1 MSKNFSIWL
10 MPAKDDTKYLQ
21 GIISQLSREYNSD
34 YFSPHITLY
43 SPLLN
48 HYRYIEERV
57 EKLSKNLLPVDVK
70 VTNINYTNNFWK
82 TLFFDIETS
91 PELIEIHRA
100 LLNYLPN
107 KSIYQFLPHISLI
120 YKKLSLE
127 QKTKIMKKI
136 ISKKCFTMNKI
147 AIVQTGEDVNSWK
160 ICYLSKY

>member
-1 MSKNFSIWL
+1 MSFSSPYFLFFLIPVLVVFFRDFLFYENAVLFPKVNYKN
-10 MPAKDDTKYLQ
+10 KE
-21 GIISQLSREYNSD
+21 II
-34 YFSPHITLY
+34 F
-43 SPLLN
+43 
-48 HYRYIEERV
+48 
-57 EKLSKNLLPVDVK
+57 
-70 VTNINYTNNFWK
+70 TNINYTNNFWK

-107 KSIYQFLPHISLI
+107 KHIYQFLPHISLI

>member
-10 MPAKDDTKYLQ
+10 MPAKDDTKYLH

-43 SPLLN
+43 SPLRN
-48 HYRYIEERV
+48 HHRYIEERV

-70 VTNINYTNNFWK
+70 VTNIKYTNNFWK
-82 TLFFDIETS
+82 TLFFDIKTS

-107 KSIYQFLPHISLI
+107 KSTNQFLPHISLI

-136 ISKKCFTMNKI
+136 ISKKSFTMNKI

-160 ICYLSKY
+160 ICYVSK

>member
-1 MSKNFSIWL
+1 MIRN
-10 MPAKDDTKYLQ
+10 
-21 GIISQLSREYNSD
+21 
-34 YFSPHITLY
+34 
-43 SPLLN
+43 
-48 HYRYIEERV
+48 
-57 EKLSKNLLPVDVK
+57 
-70 VTNINYTNNFWK
+70 
-82 TLFFDIETS
+82 LFFDIETS

-147 AIVQTGEDVNSWK
+147 AIVNTGQNVSEWEVILEKK
-160 ICYLSKY
+160 INA